1 MRSVWSV
8 AAVSDT
14 FTLPHKVFEL
24 GLKPG
29 PLLVYLYLICRKN
42 SKHNADKPPD

>member
-1 MRSVWSV
+1 MEMTPP
-8 AAVSDT
+8 DT
-14 FTLPHKVFEL
+14 FTLPHEVFEL
-24 GLKPG
+24 GLKQG